1 MFFTLKK
8 KLMCRAIEKRNRQHP
23 FDYAAAENYTL
34 APDADPLVNN
44 SYYFSAHD
52 EKMSLFARL
61 GKRVHQDETWFVLF
75 IDGKLYSLGQELF
88 PAGDSPIRVE
98 KKGEI
103 MVARFTDI
111 GWTPYYSVVNGLIT
125 EIGSSLSHGAVVAR
139 EYGLPTIVNVKG
151 ATKILKNGDHIVM
164 NADKGTILCS

>member
-34 APDADPLVNN
+34 APDSDPLVNN

-61 GKRVHQDETWFVLF
+61 GKRVHQDETWFALYL
-75 IDGKLYSLGQELF
+75 DGQLYSLKQELF
-88 PAGDSPIRVE
+88 P
-98 KKGEI
+98 
-103 MVARFTDI
+103 
-111 GWTPYYSVVNGLIT
+111 
-125 EIGSSLSHGAVVAR
+125 VVAR

-151 ATKILKNGDHIVM
+151 ATKVLKNGDHIVM
-164 NADKGTILCS
+164 NADKGTIMCS

>member
-8 KLMCRAIEKRNRQHP
+8 KLICRAIEKRNRQHP

-34 APDADPLVNN
+34 APDADSLANN

-52 EKMSLFARL
+52 KKMSLFARL

-103 MVARFTDI
+103 MVAR
-111 GWTPYYSVVNGLIT
+111 
-125 EIGSSLSHGAVVAR
+125 

>member
-8 KLMCRAIEKRNRQHP
+8 KLMCREIEKRNRQHP

-34 APDADPLVNN
+34 APDSDPLVNN

-61 GKRVHQDETWFVLF
+61 GKRVHQDETWFALYL
-75 IDGKLYSLGQELF
+75 DGQLYSLKQELF
-88 PAGDSPIRVE
+88 P
-98 KKGEI
+98 
-103 MVARFTDI
+103 
-111 GWTPYYSVVNGLIT
+111 L
-125 EIGSSLSHGAVVAR
+125 VAR

-164 NADKGTILCS
+164 NADKGTIMCS

>member
-34 APDADPLVNN
+34 APDSDPLVNN

-61 GKRVHQDETWFVLF
+61 GKRVHQDETWFALYL
-75 IDGKLYSLGQELF
+75 DGQLYSLKQELF
-88 PAGDSPIRVE
+88 P
-98 KKGEI
+98 
-103 MVARFTDI
+103 
-111 GWTPYYSVVNGLIT
+111 
-125 EIGSSLSHGAVVAR
+125 VVAR

-151 ATKILKNGDHIVM
+151 ATKVLKNGNHIVM
-164 NADKGTILCS
+164 NADKGTIMCS

>member
-8 KLMCRAIEKRNRQHP
+8 KLMCRTIEKRNRQHP

-61 GKRVHQDETWFVLF
+61 GKESIRTRLGSPCTWTGSF
-75 IDGKLYSLGQELF
+75 I
-88 PAGDSPIRVE
+88 P
-98 KKGEI
+98 
-103 MVARFTDI
+103 
-111 GWTPYYSVVNGLIT
+111 
-125 EIGSSLSHGAVVAR
+125 
-139 EYGLPTIVNVKG
+139 
-151 ATKILKNGDHIVM
+151 
-164 NADKGTILCS
+164 

>member
-1 MFFTLKK
+1 MFFTLNK

-34 APDADPLVNN
+34 APDSDPLVNN

-61 GKRVHQDETWFVLF
+61 GKRVHQDETWFALYL
-75 IDGKLYSLGQELF
+75 DGQLYSLKQELF
-88 PAGDSPIRVE
+88 PVG
-98 KKGEI
+98 
-103 MVARFTDI
+103 
-111 GWTPYYSVVNGLIT
+111 
-125 EIGSSLSHGAVVAR
+125 AR

-151 ATKILKNGDHIVM
+151 ATKVLKNGDHIVM
-164 NADKGTILCS
+164 NADKGTIMCS

>member
-8 KLMCRAIEKRNRQHP
+8 KLMCRTIEKRNRQHP

-61 GKRVHQDETWFVLF
+61 GKRVHQDETWFALYL
-75 IDGKLYSLGQELF
+75 DGQLYSLKQELF
-88 PAGDSPIRVE
+88 PVG
-98 KKGEI
+98 
-103 MVARFTDI
+103 
-111 GWTPYYSVVNGLIT
+111 
-125 EIGSSLSHGAVVAR
+125 AR

-151 ATKILKNGDHIVM
+151 ATKVLKNGDHIVM
-164 NADKGTILCS
+164 NADKGTIMCS

>member
-34 APDADPLVNN
+34 APDAGPLVNN

-61 GKRVHQDETWFVLF
+61 GKRVHQDETWFALYL
-75 IDGKLYSLGQELF
+75 DGQLYSLKQELF
-88 PAGDSPIRVE
+88 PVG
-98 KKGEI
+98 
-103 MVARFTDI
+103 
-111 GWTPYYSVVNGLIT
+111 
-125 EIGSSLSHGAVVAR
+125 AR

-151 ATKILKNGDHIVM
+151 ATKVLKNGDHIVM
-164 NADKGTILCS
+164 NADKGTIMCS

>member
-1 MFFTLKK
+1 
-8 KLMCRAIEKRNRQHP
+8 MCRAIEKRNRQHP

-61 GKRVHQDETWFVLF
+61 GKRVHQDETWFALYL
-75 IDGKLYSLGQELF
+75 DGQLYSLKQELF
-88 PAGDSPIRVE
+88 P
-98 KKGEI
+98 
-103 MVARFTDI
+103 
-111 GWTPYYSVVNGLIT
+111 
-125 EIGSSLSHGAVVAR
+125 VVAR

-151 ATKILKNGDHIVM
+151 ATKVLKNGDHIVM